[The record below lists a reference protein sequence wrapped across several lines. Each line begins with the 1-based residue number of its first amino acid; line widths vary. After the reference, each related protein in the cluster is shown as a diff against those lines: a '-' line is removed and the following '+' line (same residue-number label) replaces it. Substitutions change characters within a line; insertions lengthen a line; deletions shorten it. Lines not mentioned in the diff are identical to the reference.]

1 MDQQLESQ
9 QFLEE
14 GGIPAQEQTASKH
27 KTAIFFLLF
36 FKGLAV
42 FVYLFANWIIN
53 NFILVFVVVVLL
65 LACDF
70 WTVKNVAGRLLVGLR
85 WWNEVKED
93 GTNVWKFESK
103 PQGRKIHSQ
112 DSFIFWAA
120 LYLTPLVWFV
130 LGLVCIFGFKLQ
142 YLLIVSVALCLSCAN
157 VYGYWQ
163 CQKDAKA
170 KIGSFITSKILS
182 AAAGQGNQ

>member
-1 MDQQLESQ
+1 MDQQAETQ
-9 QFLEE
+9 IFVED
-14 GGIPAQEQTASKH
+14 GGVPIEQQTASKH
-27 KTAIFFLLF
+27 KTAIFFLLV
-36 FKGLAV
+36 FKGLAL
-42 FVYLFANWIIN
+42 FIYLFANWIIG

-93 GTNVWKFESK
+93 GSNRWKYESK
-103 PQGRKIHSQ
+103 PQGRKIHPQ

-120 LYLTPLVWFV
+120 LYLTPLAWFI
-130 LGLVCIFGFKLQ
+130 LGLVCIVSFKLQ
-142 YLLIVSVALCLSCAN
+142 YLLIVCVAVGLSSAN
-157 VYGYWQ
+157 VIGYWK

-170 KIGSFITSKILS
+170 KIGSYITSKILS
-182 AAAGQGNQ
+182 AAIAPSK